1 MGALVK
7 YVKFCLSEYSGES
20 RDIREV
26 RTVHDLGY
34 ETTVYAKGPK
44 NKTYT
49 ESGITYIEEPTIK
62 RYKNAKLNHLVSA
75 KCRLRTLRR
84 IDCDVLSCHDLYALL
99 MGWMSILGRRKHPL
113 LVYDAHE
120 LETGRNMNGTERGKA
135 STALIARLE
144 RFLMRRCAFT
154 IAVNDSIADEMLA
167 VHGLPGSMRPVVV
180 RSTPS
185 YWEYDAEAVARNRAG
200 FCREL
205 GVDPDTAFLA
215 MYHGGLMRGRGIEQI
230 IEAVSRVEGCRLVV
244 MGNGDDAYAGEL
256 RALADACGVA
266 DRVLFHPAVDRGVLE
281 SHVAAADVGLV
292 VLQNVT
298 KNHFFTL
305 PNKFF
310 ENIQAEVPVIA
321 ANFPEL
327 SRIVGEYGIGLTV
340 DPHDVDAIASSLER
354 MRDDAALRR
363 SCKEGL
369 KEAKG
374 DLCWEREQAVLR
386 DAYERA
392 FA

>member
-1 MGALVK
+1 
-7 YVKFCLSEYSGES
+7 
-20 RDIREV
+20 
-26 RTVHDLGY
+26 
-34 ETTVYAKGPK
+34 
-44 NKTYT
+44 
-49 ESGITYIEEPTIK
+49 
-62 RYKNAKLNHLVSA
+62 
-75 KCRLRTLRR
+75 
-84 IDCDVLSCHDLYALL
+84 

-120 LETGRNMNGTERGKA
+120 LETGRNMNGAERGKA

-215 MYHGGLMRGRGIEQI
+215 MYHGGLMPDRGIEQI
-230 IEAVSRVEGCRLVV
+230 IEAVSRVEDCRLVV

-281 SHVAAADVGLV
+281 SHVAAADVGLA
-292 VLQNVT
+292 LIQNVARSYYLS
-298 KNHFFTL
+298 L

-310 ENIQAEVPVIA
+310 ENIQAEVPIIA
-321 ANFPEL
+321 SNFPEMSYL
-327 SRIVGEYGIGLTV
+327 VEEYGIGLTAN
-340 DPHDVDAIASSLER
+340 PCEISEIAACLER
-354 MRDDAALRR
+354 MRDDAALRQ

-369 KEAKG
+369 KEAKR

-386 DAYERA
+386 DAYGKA
-392 FA
+392 LA

>member
-1 MGALVK
+1 
-7 YVKFCLSEYSGES
+7 
-20 RDIREV
+20 
-26 RTVHDLGY
+26 
-34 ETTVYAKGPK
+34 
-44 NKTYT
+44 
-49 ESGITYIEEPTIK
+49 
-62 RYKNAKLNHLVSA
+62 
-75 KCRLRTLRR
+75 
-84 IDCDVLSCHDLYALL
+84 
-99 MGWMSILGRRKHPL
+99 
-113 LVYDAHE
+113 
-120 LETGRNMNGTERGKA
+120 
-135 STALIARLE
+135 
-144 RFLMRRCAFT
+144 
-154 IAVNDSIADEMLA
+154 
-167 VHGLPGSMRPVVV
+167 
-180 RSTPS
+180 
-185 YWEYDAEAVARNRAG
+185 
-200 FCREL
+200 
-205 GVDPDTAFLA
+205 
-215 MYHGGLMRGRGIEQI
+215 
-230 IEAVSRVEGCRLVV
+230 

-340 DPHDVDAIASSLER
+340 DPHDIDAIASSLER
-354 MRDDAALRR
+354 MRDDAALRQ

-386 DAYERA
+386 DAYGKA

>member
-1 MGALVK
+1 MKA
-7 YVKFCLSEYSGES
+7 VKFLLVDYSVSS

-26 RTVHDLGY
+26 AVLEDMGADVSVVSQIVPEKLPDSIDEVIRWTK
-34 ETTVYAKGPK
+34 TTPQQSPVIRKAIIAK
-44 NKTYT
+44 NW
-49 ESGITYIEEPTIK
+49 
-62 RYKNAKLNHLVSA
+62 VSA
-75 KCRLRTLRR
+75 AAQLRKL
-84 IDCDVLSCHDLYALL
+84 DCEVLSCHNIYALFI
-99 MGWMSILGRRKHPL
+99 GWLSTVVRSDRPE

-120 LETGRNMNGTERGKA
+120 LEVARNVGGGARGGLGGKV
-135 STALIARLE
+135 IARLE

-215 MYHGGLMRGRGIEQI
+215 MYHGGLMPDRGIEQI

-354 MRDDAALRR
+354 MRDDAALRQ

-386 DAYERA
+386 DAYGKA

>member
-7 YVKFCLSEYSGES
+7 YAKFCLSEYSGES

-26 RTVHDLGY
+26 HTVHDLGY

-62 RYKNAKLNHLVSA
+62 RYKNTKLNHLVSA

-120 LETGRNMNGTERGKA
+120 LETGRNMNGAERGKA
-135 STALIARLE
+135 STTLIARLE

-185 YWEYDAEAVARNRAG
+185 YWEYDAEAVASNRAA

-215 MYHGGLMRGRGIEQI
+215 MYHGGLMPDRGIEQI

-266 DRVLFHPAVDRGVLE
+266 DRVLFRPAVDRGVLE
-281 SHVAAADVGLV
+281 SHVAAADVGLA
-292 VLQNVT
+292 LIQNVARSYYLS
-298 KNHFFTL
+298 L

-310 ENIQAEVPVIA
+310 ENIQAEVPIIA
-321 ANFPEL
+321 SDFPEM
-327 SRIVGEYGIGLTV
+327 SRLVEEYGIGLTIN
-340 DPHDVDAIASSLER
+340 PHDVGAIASSLER
-354 MRDDAALRR
+354 MRDDTALRQ

-369 KEAKG
+369 REAKR
-374 DLCWEREQAVLR
+374 DLCWEREQGALR
-386 DAYERA
+386 DAYGKA
-392 FA
+392 LA